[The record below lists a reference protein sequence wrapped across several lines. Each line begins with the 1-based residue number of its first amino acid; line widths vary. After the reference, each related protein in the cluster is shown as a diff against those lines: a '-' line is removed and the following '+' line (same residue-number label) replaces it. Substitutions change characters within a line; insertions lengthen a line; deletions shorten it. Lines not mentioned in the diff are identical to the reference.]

1 MVRFVRLS
9 PFALVFLLMRSLA
22 AEADM
27 CAIDMGSNSVRRIV
41 GSFANGRYA
50 QRSMEVHTLSVGDDV
65 TRYGRITAAMLAEI
79 ERTLTAFKN
88 ACDKDGAAPIVAVG
102 TAAYRQA
109 SNGRRVAE
117 IAGKVGISMEIA
129 TERRESELAYLVGS
143 LGQDGVA
150 VIDNGSRSIELT
162 SKDSAL
168 RYRVVDLG
176 YRVAYERFFANARDA
191 SAAVEAFRREL
202 ERVASAAPFMKGKKT
217 LVGIELGEMAAAVL
231 EIAGHRRARDR
242 ARRAET
248 EARRDSVNDPGSV
261 RGLQEEEGHRP
272 RAPTPRRRVDV
283 GRSVRL
289 FGDRPDR
296 SRARD
301 RADHRSGNETALNPE
316 PVRLMKCISDTP

>member
-65 TRYGRITAAMLAEI
+65 TRYGRITDAMLAEI

-202 ERVASAAPFMKGKKT
+202 QRVASAAPFMKGKKT

-231 EIAGHRRARDR
+231 EIADIEGHAIALGVLKQKLDEIRLMTPEAFEAFKKKKDIDR
-242 ARRAET
+242 ALPRLVVASTLAEAFGYSEIVLT
-248 EARRDSVNDPGSV
+248 VRELGTGLIIEA
-261 RGLQEEEGHRP
+261 
-272 RAPTPRRRVDV
+272 A
-283 GRSVRL
+283 
-289 FGDRPDR
+289 
-296 SRARD
+296 
-301 RADHRSGNETALNPE
+301 
-316 PVRLMKCISDTP
+316 MKQH